1 MKKKYLQKDIYPQN
15 GGKNYWWPKING
27 KKLNEENYRWSKI
40 NISYN
45 NSTSKNNT
53 PNQSTQFRTK
63 KWVEINDE
71 SRRTYNTNSQIRSET
86 SMLQSSLCDYSDA
99 YLLFKGTITVAN
111 TAVDRQAANNANKK
125 VIFKNC
131 APFTSCI
138 SKINITQIDDDLMIN
153 ILI

>member
-1 MKKKYLQKDIYPQN
+1 MQHQKI
-15 GGKNYWWPKING
+15 IN
-27 KKLNEENYRWSKI
+27 LLD
-40 NISYN
+40 
-45 NSTSKNNT
+45 NT

-63 KWVEINDE
+63 KWVEINDK

-111 TAVDRQAANNANKK
+111 TAVARQAANNANKK